1 MDNKQD
7 FTPQPPTS
15 DTAPPLS
22 PDTLPPISE
31 QEKAK
36 KASLATASQV
46 LGIVAL
52 SLFVCSINIF
62 FIPGIL
68 CSSICAIIA
77 ICFAQR
83 SRIQKRRSGKAL
95 CGLVCGIIA
104 LSMCV
109 MTVLLFVTI
118 VVLLLVT
125 APLPE
130 EIETASLILH
140 SFHL

>member
-1 MDNKQD
+1 MDNEQC
-7 FTPQPPTS
+7 FAPQPPVQDS
-15 DTAPPLS
+15 MPPPS
-22 PDTLPPISE
+22 PDALPLISE
-31 QEKAK
+31 QEKAQ

-62 FIPGIL
+62 FLPGIL

-77 ICFAQR
+77 ICFARR

-109 MTVLLFVTI
+109 MTVLFFVTI
-118 VVLLLVT
+118 VVLLIVT